1 MHIENVPLFGEIK
14 WNSSEL
20 AQALLL
26 TPQRVNQLAKE
37 HVLPPAVDGLF
48 RPIEAVGSYIR
59 FLRERETGK
68 SKNGEEVRKLQLE
81 NEMRQIRLQRIAG
94 ELVPVSRVKADWF
107 DAGRRVRDGLL
118 NLPSRLSGPFAA
130 ESKQEK
136 IFEVFTKEIY
146 VVLDELASAPTA
158 GQEVSGAPVGEVS
171 TAPVGE
177 VSEPGQ
183 SRDETAAL
191 DQVCTSQPAAS
202 TFDEAFLDSDRGADD
217 PDDRFSTGD

>member
-1 MHIENVPLFGEIK
+1 MSDSFPLFGVMR

-20 AQALLL
+20 AEALLL
-26 TPQRVNQLAKE
+26 SPQRVNQLSKE
-37 HVLPPAVDGLF
+37 HVLPQAVDGLYT
-48 RPIEAVGSYIR
+48 PVESVASYIR
-59 FLRERETGK
+59 YLRQREAAK
-68 SKNGEEVRKLQLE
+68 SQAGEAVKKVQLE
-81 NEMRQIRLQRIAG
+81 NSMREIKLRKIAG
-94 ELVPVSRVKADWF
+94 ELVPVDRVQKDWF

-136 IFEVFTKEIY
+136 IFYMFTKEIY
-146 VVLDELASAPTA
+146 VVLDELAGRPTA
-158 GQEVSGAPVGEVS
+158 GQEVS